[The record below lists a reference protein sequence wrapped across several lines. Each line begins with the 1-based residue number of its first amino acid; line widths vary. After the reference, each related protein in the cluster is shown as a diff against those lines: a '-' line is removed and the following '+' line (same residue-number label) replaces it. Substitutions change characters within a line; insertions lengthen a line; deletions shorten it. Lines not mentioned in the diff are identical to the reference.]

1 MVCSLFLHL
10 PQRKSTDGNPTRLEL
25 PANVTAWGQ
34 DLLVALAGAA
44 GVTAATE
51 VCTEEQ
57 LTGGKAACRTIA
69 NAEDGDVVLV
79 ADTLDL
85 QQLRSAPAVKAADP
99 HDQQRYV
106 HILADDPCVLLFG
119 LGVVL

>member
-1 MVCSLFLHL
+1 M
-10 PQRKSTDGNPTRLEL
+10 DGNTTRLEL

-34 DLLVALAGAA
+34 DLLVALAGSVA
-44 GVTAATE
+44 
-51 VCTEEQ
+51 TEEQ

-85 QQLRSAPAVKAADP
+85 QQLRSAPAAKAADP
-99 HDQQRYV
+99 HDLQRYV
-106 HILADDPCVLLFG
+106 PILANDPCMLFG

>member
-1 MVCSLFLHL
+1 MFLHL
-10 PQRKSTDGNPTRLEL
+10 PQRNGTDGNPTRLDL